1 MTVWSLEETSS
12 FLKTTPKAIRNKVM
26 RRQIPFRKLAGRV
39 VFIEDEILT
48 WIEKAPGFT
57 LANYLEKVKR

>member
-1 MTVWSLEETSS
+1 MIVWSLKETSN

-39 VFIEDEILT
+39 VFIEDEIIA
-48 WIEKAPGFT
+48 WIESAPGVT
-57 LANYLEKVKR
+57 LAEIQKDE